1 MTVCLVHGNPETAAV
16 WNRLAPLLD
25 RGPVAY
31 VCPHRVSAPL
41 CPHGSQPGGGVPPLA
56 GHRVRALQ
64 RPVHLVGHDWGGAH
78 VMNVVM
84 TRPELVRSWVC
95 DVIGLFDQDYQWH
108 DRVKVWATPGAGEDA
123 VAELIDPPVSE
134 RAAAL
139 VDRGMHEDVAL
150 PVAEGQNAAMG
161 DCILRL
167 YRDAVQPT
175 MARLGR
181 NLERAAAR
189 PGLSILAGDDRST
202 PTSSVATGR
211 PRRC

>member
-1 MTVCLVHGNPETAAV
+1 
-16 WNRLAPLLD
+16 
-25 RGPVAY
+25 
-31 VCPHRVSAPL
+31 
-41 CPHGSQPGGGVPPLA
+41 
-56 GHRVRALQ
+56 
-64 RPVHLVGHDWGGAH
+64 
-78 VMNVVM
+78 MNVVM

-123 VAELIDPPVSE
+123 VAELIDPSVSE

-189 PGLSILAGDDRST
+189 PGLSILAGDDHYA
-202 PTSSVATGR
+202 PDEQ
-211 PRRC
+211 RRRASARAGAEIAVLARLGHWWFTHDPERGAAAINRFWAGVGQE